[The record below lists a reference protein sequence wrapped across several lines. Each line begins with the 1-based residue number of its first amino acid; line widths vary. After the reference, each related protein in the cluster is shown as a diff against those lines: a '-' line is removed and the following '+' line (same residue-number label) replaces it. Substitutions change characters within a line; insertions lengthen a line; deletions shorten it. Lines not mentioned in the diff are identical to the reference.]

1 MSLYPY
7 LTLYLTRI
15 GGRYLYLNRTY
26 NTLPGNLL
34 YLYLLPSNLQF
45 SG

>member
-1 MSLYPY
+1 MSLYVY

-15 GGRYLYLNRTY
+15 GGHYLYLYRTY
-26 NTLPGNLL
+26 NTLPGNLF

-45 SG
+45 NG